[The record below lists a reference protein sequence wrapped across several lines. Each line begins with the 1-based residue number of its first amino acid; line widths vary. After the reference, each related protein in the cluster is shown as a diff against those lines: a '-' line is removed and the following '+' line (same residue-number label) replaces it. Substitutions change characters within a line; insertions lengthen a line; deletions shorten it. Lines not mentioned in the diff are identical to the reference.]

1 MIEFLSRRLIRD
13 AGNVKDTRVRES
25 YGILCGIAG
34 IFFNLLLFAGKLT
47 VGLLSGS
54 ISIVADAFNNISDA
68 GSSCITLV
76 GFRLAGQKPDPD
88 HPFGHGRIEYLSG
101 LIVSMLIVLMGFEL
115 GKSSVERI
123 FSPEKTVFSLTTVI
137 ILGVSVLVK
146 LYMAFYNRRIGKK
159 IGSAAM
165 MATATDSISDSV
177 ATSVVLLC
185 TLIAR
190 FTSLELDAY
199 CGLAVS
205 VIILI
210 AGIRSAM
217 DTVNPLL
224 GQPPEEE
231 FVREIETIVRAD
243 PSVVGIHDL
252 VVHDYGPGRRMISL
266 HAEVPADGDIL
277 ELHDAIDN
285 IENRLKRELSCE
297 AVIHM
302 DPVSTGENIAEAKRA
317 VLNRVQEIDE
327 RITIHDFRM
336 VEGPTH
342 TNVIF
347 DAVVPFT
354 VPLSDAEAAERIR
367 AKVKEENPNW
377 FAVVQIDKSYVK

>member
-1 MIEFLSRRLIRD
+1 MIGFLSRLFIKDRQ
-13 AGNVKDTRVRES
+13 NVKEPRVREA
-25 YGILCGIAG
+25 YGFLCGVVG

-47 VGLLSGS
+47 VGLISGS

-76 GFRLAGQKPDPD
+76 GFRLAGQKPDTD

-123 FSPEKTVFSLTTVI
+123 ISPEPTVFSTVTVV

-146 LYMAFYNRRIGKK
+146 LYMALYNRRIGKK

-177 ATSVVLLC
+177 ATAAVLVC

-199 CGLAVS
+199 CGLTVS

-210 AGIRSAM
+210 AGVRSAI
-217 DTVNPLL
+217 DTIQPLL

-231 FVREIETIVRAD
+231 FVRAIEKIVRAD
-243 PSVVGIHDL
+243 PAVVGIHDL

-266 HAEVPADGDIL
+266 HAEVPADGNIL

-285 IENRLKRELSCE
+285 VETRLKKELSCE

-302 DPVSTGENIAEAKRA
+302 DPISTGEDIAEAKQS
-317 VLNRVQEIDE
+317 VLARVQEIDE

-354 VPLSDAEAAERIR
+354 VPLSDAEAAEAIR
-367 AKVKEENPNW
+367 KKVKEENPNW
-377 FAVVQIDKSYVK
+377 YAVVQIDKSFVK